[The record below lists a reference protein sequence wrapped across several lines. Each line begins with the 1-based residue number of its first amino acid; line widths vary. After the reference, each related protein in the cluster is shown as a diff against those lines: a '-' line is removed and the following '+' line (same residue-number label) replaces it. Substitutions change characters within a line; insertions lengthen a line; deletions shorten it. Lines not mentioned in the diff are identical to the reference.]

1 MYGLEEVAT
10 TSNHSRLTLKWIF
23 VSLFCSVYI
32 WLVICRSTL
41 SLDLLLYVESL
52 PFRHAARTSLRWLQ
66 IPHACLRLKC
76 ISLVFLL
83 LSHVV
88 FVFRKNQ
95 PLSIVAFW
103 FTHQRI
109 VLLSRWVFE
118 TSGYVNVPEFHRLKD
133 WGLVLYFVVIIW
145 LLDFKVLDNLLEVVI
160 SVIQGLVNSHA
171 FLCTKKHVLEF
182 LGTES
187 LFCILLSLFLQLKKV
202 WSSHIR
208 GGITLIRI
216 QGRRLVLIL
225 I

>member
-1 MYGLEEVAT
+1 
-10 TSNHSRLTLKWIF
+10 
-23 VSLFCSVYI
+23 
-32 WLVICRSTL
+32 
-41 SLDLLLYVESL
+41 
-52 PFRHAARTSLRWLQ
+52 
-66 IPHACLRLKC
+66 
-76 ISLVFLL
+76 
-83 LSHVV
+83 
-88 FVFRKNQ
+88 
-95 PLSIVAFW
+95 
-103 FTHQRI
+103 
-109 VLLSRWVFE
+109 
-118 TSGYVNVPEFHRLKD
+118 LKD

-145 LLDFKVLDNLLEVVI
+145 LLDFKVLDNLFEVVI
-160 SVIQGLVNSHA
+160 SVIQGLVNSHV